1 MALNPLLD
9 RLGKPQLFPN
19 EIIIIIYPRIFGS
32 LELNNNYRTRFEGT
46 LYLTNARIVFI
57 NTDYRQAVYNF
68 ALHLNLIERET
79 FHVGF
84 PQRSVIGGYA
94 TPYAQYM
101 PSPGNFKFE
110 MLQDPN
116 PLINAMNAMITQIRS
131 NAVRNN
137 INEAR
142 TQAFVDPNDPDIL
155 YMIDSSKG
163 YQQ

>member
-9 RLGKPQLFPN
+9 RQGKPQLFPN
-19 EIIIIIYPRIFGS
+19 EVIIIIYPRIFGS
-32 LELNNNYRTRFEGT
+32 LDLNNNYRTRFEGT
-46 LYLTNARIVFI
+46 LYLSNARIIFL
-57 NTDYRQAVYNF
+57 NTDYRQAAYNF

-79 FHVGF
+79 FHIGY
-84 PQRSVIGGYA
+84 PQRSTISGYA
-94 TPYAQYM
+94 TPYGNYM

-116 PLINAMNAMITQIRS
+116 PLINAFKTMISQIRTT
-131 NAVRNN
+131 AVRNN

-163 YQQ
+163 YE